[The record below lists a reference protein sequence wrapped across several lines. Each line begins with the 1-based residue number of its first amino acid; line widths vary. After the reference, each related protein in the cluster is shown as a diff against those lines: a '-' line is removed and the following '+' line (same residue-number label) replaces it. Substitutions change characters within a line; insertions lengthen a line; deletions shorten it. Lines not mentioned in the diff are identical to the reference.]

1 MPHLNPERVLERFS
15 TFLQEDVRA
24 EIDDEFID
32 GQVGS
37 MSSTLSYLASELRLK
52 REMTIRQRQALVDG
66 LETVTRNCDDL
77 AVSEAAERGRERIAE
92 AQTGDTTELESV
104 LIETCNDVLETINEE
119 LAGSNARDARA
130 PLYEFLRVRVDSQLA
145 MLGRDSD

>member
-37 MSSTLSYLASELRLK
+37 MSSTLSYLAANS
-52 REMTIRQRQALVDG
+52 
-66 LETVTRNCDDL
+66 
-77 AVSEAAERGRERIAE
+77 VS
-92 AQTGDTTELESV
+92 S
-104 LIETCNDVLETINEE
+104 
-119 LAGSNARDARA
+119 AR
-130 PLYEFLRVRVDSQLA
+130 
-145 MLGRDSD
+145 